1 MTIALGEFI
10 GAMLVAFLFGGV
22 FAVILWGGRMQAAA
36 ENAKLDGWNEGWDA
50 RAKHLPNL
58 LAHERTATRA
68 SLRAALTTLPR
79 LHCSRSASGHVRV
92 VDVER
97 LLAEGHGDG

>member
-36 ENAKLDGWNEGWDA
+36 EHEGELHYS
-50 RAKHLPNL
+50 RGC
-58 LAHERTATRA
+58 TVTRA
-68 SLRAALTTLPR
+68 SLRDALTTLPR
-79 LHCSRSASGHVRV
+79 LHCSRSAAGHVRV
-92 VDVER
+92 ADVER
-97 LLAEGHGDG
+97 LLAEVRDG